1 MTGGGW
7 SLVSEMELCNDEEG
21 NEGFVCALCI
31 EEYFDDFGWLDDP
44 RGSRMKTAIARF
56 FQD

>member
-1 MTGGGW
+1 
-7 SLVSEMELCNDEEG
+7 LVSEMELCNDEEG